1 MSRRTVCLRKLGGNR
16 AGEMRFG
23 RFLHN
28 GAVTAAEMIA
38 TAAQATGLRAAG
50 RCVLAIQDTT
60 EINFQA
66 HVKSKQGFGTVGN
79 GTDIGLLLHPLVAVD
94 ARHGGIIGLAG
105 AEIVNRTGGRV
116 PDRKT
121 RPLAEKESQRW
132 LSGMESAGAV
142 LHGADQVTVVGDRE
156 SDIFGLFAQRGGNV
170 HLLVRAAQNRALED
184 GAALFKTVRGWPV
197 QDRYAIDVPVKP
209 GQMARPAAVAL
220 RFGAVSLKR
229 PAPAPKHWP
238 ARIDLHVVDVIEEDP
253 LAGQK
258 PVHWLLLTSH
268 RVADVADAVRIVA
281 WYRRR
286 WTIEQVFRT
295 LKSQCLDIEQSQIV
309 TAEVLGKLLIVALI
323 AAVAVMQLIHAR
335 DGKSRQPIEDAAN
348 RFDPRFLAA
357 QCASLE
363 GKTAKQKNPHPPDSL
378 ASLAWIAGRLGGWS
392 GYTSKGYKPAGPKT
406 MHDGLQQLQARQDG
420 WNTAK
425 CCQNV

>member
-28 GAVTAAEMIA
+28 QAVTAKEMIA
-38 TAAQATGLRAAG
+38 TAACATGLRAAG
-50 RCVLAIQDTT
+50 RHVLAIQDTT

-66 HVKSKQGFGTVGN
+66 HVKSKRGFGTVGN

-94 ARHGGIIGLAG
+94 AGHGGIIGLAG
-105 AEIVNRTGGRV
+105 AEIINRRDGKV
-116 PDRKT
+116 EDRKT
-121 RPLAEKESQRW
+121 RPLAEKESRRW
-132 LSGMESAGAV
+132 LSGMQSARAV
-142 LHGADQVTVVGDRE
+142 LHGAGQVTVVGDRE
-156 SDIFGLFAQRGGNV
+156 SDIFGLFAGRCGNV
-170 HLLVRAAQNRALED
+170 HLLVRAAQNRGLED
-184 GAALFKTVRGWPV
+184 GGRLFKTVRGWPV

-209 GQMARPAAVAL
+209 GQIARRAVVAL

-229 PAPAPKHWP
+229 PATSPKHWP
-238 ARIDLHVVDVIEEDP
+238 LRIDLHAVDVIEEDAP
-253 LAGQK
+253 AGQK
-258 PVHWLLLTSH
+258 PVHWLLITSH
-268 RVADVADAVRIVA
+268 RVESLAGAAEIVV

-335 DGKSRQPIEDAAN
+335 DGKSRQRIEDAAN

-357 QCASLE
+357 LGARLE
-363 GKTAKQKNPHPPDSL
+363 GKTEKQKNPHPPGSL
-378 ASLAWIAGRLGGWS
+378 ASLAWMAGRLGGWS

-406 MHDGLQQLQARQDG
+406 MHDGLLQLQARHEG
-420 WNTAK
+420 WKIAK
-425 CCQNV
+425 CG